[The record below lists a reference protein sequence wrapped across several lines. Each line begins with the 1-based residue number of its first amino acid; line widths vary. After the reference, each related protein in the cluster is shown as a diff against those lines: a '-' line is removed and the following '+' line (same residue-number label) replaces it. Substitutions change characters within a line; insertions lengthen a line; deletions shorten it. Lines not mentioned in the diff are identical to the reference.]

1 MSFGINMFCRA
12 TRENVPKWRNQEGAF
27 KQNRSKPIQTPH
39 LGQNTSVGAIQAQP
53 ATHQSKVVVS
63 GLA

>member
-1 MSFGINMFCRA
+1 MFCR
-12 TRENVPKWRNQEGAF
+12 TICENTLKCAINKAYSSKTKAKPNQTTE
-27 KQNRSKPIQTPH
+27 

-53 ATHQSKVVVS
+53 ATYQSKAVVT